1 MEKNV
6 YICSK
11 QRALTAV
18 LFNEKVH
25 KNSCVD
31 NVLFA
36 VDRIM
41 HTAKTA
47 IADLPLQTLLC
58 CEIMLQ
64 LK

>member
-1 MEKNV
+1 M

-18 LFNEKVH
+18 LFNEQIH
-25 KNSCVD
+25 KNSCVH
-31 NVLFA
+31 NILFA
-36 VDRIM
+36 VDGIM
-41 HTAKTA
+41 HRAKTA

-58 CEIMLQ
+58 CEIMMQ